1 MGWETGSQGPALLES
16 AESPGTSH
24 CLHLSFLI
32 LGWLTHEDSREGHS
46 GFLVLRASSV
56 SSSVDERIGLSLK
69 DLSSPQIQLLFQKM
83 KNYDTNSS
91 HIIAVVI
98 SNCQLKDLAKVLTTL
113 LFLL

>member
-56 SSSVDERIGLSLK
+56 SSSVDGDGDGPYHK
-69 DLSSPQIQLLFQKM
+69 DLW
-83 KNYDTNSS
+83 
-91 HIIAVVI
+91 
-98 SNCQLKDLAKVLTTL
+98 KDSVK
-113 LFLL
+113 